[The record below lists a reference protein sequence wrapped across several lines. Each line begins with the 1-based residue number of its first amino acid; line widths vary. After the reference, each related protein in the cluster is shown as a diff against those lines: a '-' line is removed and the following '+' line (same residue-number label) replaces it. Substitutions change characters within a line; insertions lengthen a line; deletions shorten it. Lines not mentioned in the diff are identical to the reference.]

1 MSAENENILSRDRIE
16 TGSKILQQRELIRPY
31 TIWLLLDADVDVRL
45 ILMQKYSSSL
55 YYLQSWKIRKC
66 GENLR
71 MGEFRML
78 GVFFRVGSSSTLPA
92 PFALAMFNA
101 SYGTVPV
108 HVACLL
114 LLPSTVYSPRL
125 LSFNTMFLV
134 SNSYIA
140 CGKTCAC
147 SSKSTIHGANIM
159 SDTIRPSS
167 SERKRRRVDKSQ
179 CTSTSKRTGSELSGL
194 SPFQICVHHLF
205 DHSCRFLLAFHV
217 KKYVF

>member
-1 MSAENENILSRDRIE
+1 MSSFALA
-16 TGSKILQQRELIRPY
+16 PP
-31 TIWLLLDADVDVRL
+31 
-45 ILMQKYSSSL
+45 
-55 YYLQSWKIRKC
+55 
-66 GENLR
+66 
-71 MGEFRML
+71 
-78 GVFFRVGSSSTLPA
+78 TLPA
-92 PFALAMFNA
+92 PFALAMYNA

-179 CTSTSKRTGSELSGL
+179 CTSTSKRTGSELSPFEAL
-194 SPFQICVHHLF
+194 SSALDDLTTTANVEV
-205 DHSCRFLLAFHV
+205 RTFLIDV
-217 KKYVF
+217 

>member
-1 MSAENENILSRDRIE
+1 
-16 TGSKILQQRELIRPY
+16 
-31 TIWLLLDADVDVRL
+31 V
-45 ILMQKYSSSL
+45 SSFAL
-55 YYLQSWKIRKC
+55 APP
-66 GENLR
+66 
-71 MGEFRML
+71 
-78 GVFFRVGSSSTLPA
+78 TLPA
-92 PFALAMFNA
+92 PFALAMYNA

-114 LLPSTVYSPRL
+114 LLPSTVYRLPSTVYSPRL

-194 SPFQICVHHLF
+194 SPFPFEALSSALDDLTTTANVEV
-205 DHSCRFLLAFHV
+205 RTFLIDV
-217 KKYVF
+217 